1 MKTGLL
7 IVDRGLPTWGR
18 HSCLPS
24 RPAAPRVVSSI
35 LNPQS
40 SILNPRRS
48 GFTLLEV
55 ILAISLSVVL
65 IAALYAALRLHL
77 TFAQRGPEQARKALL
92 ARAILDRI
100 ARDIRAVVPD
110 AAVVGETSSS
120 QTGTASAATGG
131 SATSSAS
138 ASTASEATT
147 EPETDVYSEA
157 FGILGGSDWIDVY
170 AVSDRANLDDAE
182 LAAASGAVAQA
193 SNVVRVSYTLEQLTT
208 LPDSRGR
215 TDRYALMRSEV
226 ASIAAEQ
233 FDLSSSDADLRAA
246 GTYLTDQI
254 DSIEFQYWDDAT
266 ATWLDSWGYDTPIA
280 PPRAIRVRISL
291 LEPEEYA
298 EASLLGGASTWQ
310 PTYDLVIAIPTWEP
324 EESSSSSTT
333 GSTGSTTG
341 GGS

>member
-1 MKTGLL
+1 
-7 IVDRGLPTWGR
+7 
-18 HSCLPS
+18 
-24 RPAAPRVVSSI
+24 
-35 LNPQS
+35 
-40 SILNPRRS
+40 
-48 GFTLLEV
+48 
-55 ILAISLSVVL
+55 LAISLSVVL
-65 IAALYAALRLHL
+65 IAALYSALRLHL

-110 AAVVGETSSS
+110 APVVGESNSTPS
-120 QTGTASAATGG
+120 
-131 SATSSAS
+131 SSAS
-138 ASTASEATT
+138 SATGASTTSGSTAASSTDTAT

-182 LAAASGAVAQA
+182 LAASSGAVSQA
-193 SNVVRVSYTLEQLTT
+193 SNVVRISYTLEQLTT

-215 TDRYALMRSEV
+215 TERYALARSEV

-233 FDLSSSDADLRAA
+233 FDLSSSDADMRAA
-246 GTYLTDQI
+246 STYLTDQI

-298 EASLLGGASTWQ
+298 EASMLGGTSSWQ
-310 PTYDLVIAIPTWEP
+310 PTYDLVVAIPTWEP
-324 EESSSSSTT
+324 EESSSSTDASTSGST
-333 GSTGSTTG
+333 STGSTTG